1 MVELQAVS
9 VRNGIHIG
17 GSEFASVFMGQK
29 SWDEVKGTFDAFVPD
44 LVNNLAWWT
53 SATKLAR
60 EAEQQ
65 EAVAA

>member
-1 MVELQAVS
+1 
-9 VRNGIHIG
+9 
-17 GSEFASVFMGQK
+17 MGQK

-44 LVNNLAWWT
+44 LINNLAWWT
-53 SATKLAR
+53 TATKLAR